1 MRRLFILASLLVA
14 AAACGGESAT
24 DAGSAGS
31 GGAGAGGAAPMTG
44 STTGPATIG
53 TTTTGMAGG
62 PSTTYP
68 AFMPSVPTVAFA
80 GGVVLSNPQVYP
92 VFFPGDDPAFTNPIE
107 DFSNTIGATPYW
119 AAIGAEYNVGAM
131 VGHPAIQAPDTMT
144 GTISDDDIQTYLEGK
159 LNGDDPTFPTA
170 DANTLI
176 AFYFPD
182 GVNISLQGS
191 QSCRDFGGYHGNV
204 TLDSNHSFQRVAYSV
219 VPRCHHFGD
228 LQGIDAVTGAASH
241 EYIEASTDPYPNDQ
255 PAYSSVDTGHIYWE
269 FAIGGGEVGDMC
281 AQQQSAF
288 TKFDPFP
295 YTVQRTWS
303 NAAAIAYQNP
313 CVPSNSTLP
322 YFNTAPEMPDM
333 INLINYMD
341 AGVNVPVGSSKTIAL
356 DFFSDGPMQDWQIQV
371 FDAAQAL
378 MGGPANLQFTL
389 DRTSGNNGDRV
400 MLTITSISASQFGAD
415 AFYIVSTAG
424 DQDNIWIG
432 LVGQQ

>member
-14 AAACGGESAT
+14 AAACGSSTVT
-24 DAGSAGS
+24 DAATSGAGGEGS
-31 GGAGAGGAAPMTG
+31 GGGAMTG
-44 STTGPATIG
+44 STTGPVTIG
-53 TTTTGMAGG
+53 STTTGMAGG

-68 AFMPSVPTVAFA
+68 AFTPSVPTVAF
-80 GGVVLSNPQVYP
+80 GFGPVLASPQVYP
-92 VFFPGDDPAFTNPIE
+92 VFFPGDDSSFTDQLE

-119 AAIGAEYNVGAM
+119 AAISGEYNVGAM
-131 VGHPAIQAPDTMT
+131 VGHPAIQAPDAMT
-144 GTISDDDIQTYLEGK
+144 GTISDDDIQAYLEGK
-159 LNGDDPTFPTA
+159 LNGDDPTFPTP

-176 AFYFPD
+176 ALYFPD
-182 GVNISLQGS
+182 GLDISLQGS
-191 QSCRDFGGYHGNV
+191 QSCRDFGGYHSNI
-204 TLDSNHSFQRVAYSV
+204 TLDSNHGLRRVAYSV
-219 VPRCHHFGD
+219 VPRCHHFGS
-228 LQGIDAVTGAASH
+228 LSGIDAVTGAASH
-241 EYIEASTDPYPNDQ
+241 EYIEAATDPYPNDQ
-255 PAYSSVDTGHIYWE
+255 PAYSAVDNEHIYWE

-303 NAAAIAYQNP
+303 NAAALAWHNP

-322 YFNTAPEMPDM
+322 YFNTAPETPDM

-341 AGVNVPVGSSKTIAL
+341 AGVNVPVGTSKTIAL

-378 MGGPANLQFTL
+378 GGGQADLEFTL
-389 DRTSGNNGDRV
+389 DRTSGNNGDRA
-400 MLTITSISASQFGAD
+400 MLTITSVAQSQFGAD
-415 AFYIVSTAG
+415 AFYVVSTAG
-424 DQDNIWIG
+424 DQDNVWIG